1 MTVLFYYCPMDM
13 TTLDL
18 LLPAL
23 QELLPGSFIRKIHQM
38 TGWHLL
44 LKLGGRH
51 GSHNLLCS
59 LAPMDPGLHFSTGR
73 FFNPPRPL
81 RFCAFLR
88 HHLQGA
94 MIQSIEKI
102 PDDRIVIIRAARA
115 AGDPLALIVE
125 LTGKRGNLIFA
136 RGESLIVEELLL
148 PRHPAAANRLRQG
161 KSYTPPPLP
170 PGLNQPSETGKKS
183 FLETDGKGENSDPLF
198 YHQLYDRWFLPRY
211 RQHYDVITKQQV
223 IKQLRKK
230 QKRLRRTIGK
240 IEQEAAEKRQHLE
253 LEPFGELL
261 KSTLHQV
268 KRGDREVTVVNYWSP
283 GLEKV
288 TIPLDPALSPIRNLE
303 KLYQR
308 VKKAKRGLGMIE
320 NRLAA
325 CREELAYLEDLG
337 YQVEECQN
345 QEEISD
351 YAAILGLKA
360 REHGQQP
367 RQQKMQGEKAAGSQP
382 PRGVEMKALDG
393 GATIVIGKSAA
404 GNEHIYR
411 HLGTGNDL
419 WFHAKDVPGAHV
431 LLKTPNHRPATKAE
445 IEAAARLAAVNSRG
459 RNDTRV
465 EVIYLP
471 RKHLKKP
478 KGGKPGQ
485 VLIRGPQQT
494 ISIHPADE
502 MAGSTPL
509 LSPTSEKTS

>member
-1 MTVLFYYCPMDM
+1 MEM
-13 TTLDL
+13 TTLNL

-23 QELLPGSFIRKIHQM
+23 RELLPGSFIRKVHQM

-59 LAPMDPGLHFSTGR
+59 LAPIDPGLHFSTGR

-125 LTGKRGNLIFA
+125 LTGKRGNLIFT
-136 RGESLIVEELLL
+136 RGESLTIEELLL

-161 KSYTPPPLP
+161 KNYTPPPLP
-170 PGLNQPSETGKKS
+170 PGFNRPSKTGKKS
-183 FLETDGKGENSDPLF
+183 FLETDGRGKNNNPLF

-211 RQHYDVITKQQV
+211 QEHYDVITKQQ
-223 IKQLRKK
+223 IISQLRKK
-230 QKRLRRTIGK
+230 QKRLRRTIGN
-240 IEQEAAEKRQHLE
+240 IEREATEKQRHLE

-261 KSTLHQV
+261 KSSLHQI

-288 TIPLDPALSPIRNLE
+288 TIPLDPTLSPIRNLE

-320 NRLAA
+320 TRLAA
-325 CREELAYLEDLG
+325 YREELAYLEELS
-337 YQVEECQN
+337 YQVEECRKQG
-345 QEEISD
+345 EISD

-360 REHGQQP
+360 REHGRQP
-367 RQQKMQGEKAAGSQP
+367 RQQQIQEEKVAGNQP
-382 PRGVEMKALDG
+382 PRGVEMKTLAD
-393 GATIVIGKSAA
+393 GATIIIGKSAA
-404 GNEHIYR
+404 GNEQIYR
-411 HLGTGNDL
+411 HLSAAGDL

-431 LLKTPNHRPATKAE
+431 LLKTPNNRPATDTE

-465 EVIYLP
+465 EVLYLP

-494 ISIHPADE
+494 ISVKPPA
-502 MAGSTPL
+502 T
-509 LSPTSEKTS
+509 